1 MSNLSRREFIRTSSL
16 TILAASIAACAK
28 KGEPGPPT
36 GSGTPTGAAGSL
48 DEVIGGR
55 TQTLTYISVGTE
67 LLSGTSERLA
77 FGIVDSAAQELVRD
91 ATGRVWFA
99 ATREAE
105 AEGPFEITFHG
116 EGLPQD
122 RGFFAADV
130 TFPADGQFLVLAEID
145 RGNGLE
151 IAAGNVQVGRRNGMP
166 IAGEDA
172 PTTPTPTKDDARGV
186 DPICTAEPPCGMHAR
201 SLKDVLDAGDKAIV
215 MIATPAYC
223 TSRLCGPEVEIL
235 DQLRSDASG
244 DGIAFIHIELLA
256 NDEPDTVK
264 LTSPLSPAAIAF
276 ETTEEPAFYAIGS
289 DGVITERILGPGDVA
304 TFRDALV
311 RLQEV

>member
-1 MSNLSRREFIRTSSL
+1 
-16 TILAASIAACAK
+16 
-28 KGEPGPPT
+28 
-36 GSGTPTGAAGSL
+36 
-48 DEVIGGR
+48 
-55 TQTLTYISVGTE
+55 
-67 LLSGTSERLA
+67 
-77 FGIVDSAAQELVRD
+77 
-91 ATGRVWFA
+91 
-99 ATREAE
+99 
-105 AEGPFEITFHG
+105 
-116 EGLPQD
+116 
-122 RGFFAADV
+122 
-130 TFPADGQFLVLAEID
+130 
-145 RGNGLE
+145 
-151 IAAGNVQVGRRNGMP
+151 
-166 IAGEDA
+166 
-172 PTTPTPTKDDARGV
+172 
-186 DPICTAEPPCGMHAR
+186 MHAR